1 MILPNKDCSF
11 INSLLYKAII
21 IYKKLNYKTNINL
34 FYDLYPDI
42 YTKDLETILLF
53 LYCIKK
59 IDIIGNE
66 VIKL

>member
-42 YTKDLETILLF
+42 YTKYLEP
-53 LYCIKK
+53 
-59 IDIIGNE
+59 NN
-66 VIKL
+66 